1 MTSVREKTAIAAK
14 QLALRDQLWPTAEVH
29 LWQRK
34 VGKGFAT
41 IPKTLPIILQIMDD
55 MAKDTPVSRTYLALW
70 CSTWDNGFVSLAKP
84 KEMALASGFTGQ
96 RMEYVWGTRMRLLKK
111 LGFIDIKAG
120 KSGPMSHAIIWS
132 PHHVIRRHYA
142 QKTPGLQEASYT
154 SLVEWA
160 LEIGV
165 TDMTGALPPAWDEN
179 AIVALTAAATS
190 PAADAL
196 FTAEFIA

>member
-1 MTSVREKTAIAAK
+1 MMASAREKTAIAAK
-14 QLALRDQLWPTAEVH
+14 QIALRDQLWPAAEAH

-34 VGKGFAT
+34 VVKGFAT
-41 IPKTLPIILQIMDD
+41 IPKTFPLVLQIMDD
-55 MAKDTPVSRTYLALW
+55 MTKDTPVSRTYLALW

-84 KEMALASGFTGQ
+84 KELALASGFTGQ
-96 RMEYVWGTRMRLLKK
+96 RMEYVWGTRMRLLKQ

-120 KSGPMSHAIIWS
+120 KSGPMSHAIIWN

-160 LEIGV
+160 LEIGAS
-165 TDMTGALPPAWDEN
+165 DMTGALPEAWNE
-179 AIVALTAAATS
+179 AAGRAAVAA
-190 PAADAL
+190 
-196 FTAEFIA
+196 